1 MSRTCIPLVKYQVAV
16 GGQWLSTL
24 LVIAGSYAA
33 VMDPRPDLATPARS
47 IKLPYTWWW

>member
-1 MSRTCIPLVKYQVAV
+1 MSPTCIPLVKYQAAV

-33 VMDPRPDLATPARS
+33 FMDPRPDLATPARS
-47 IKLPYTWWW
+47 IKFPYTWWW